1 MDCAKHDKTSDVKHK
16 RTVLQLCAF
25 RTNPLNIFVSLSHE
39 LLGAVDHREL
49 LRRELTEP
57 INRHAGAEQEWAGS
71 GFHSLCA

>member
-49 LRRELTEP
+49 L
-57 INRHAGAEQEWAGS
+57 
-71 GFHSLCA
+71 